1 MSRAHRLVI
10 DRIACTGHGLC
21 AELLPEHVALDEWG
35 YPIQSPGPIPG
46 SLTRH
51 ARRAVAACPAL
62 AMRLEAARTRE
73 ADPAAHRPPDPSD
86 PSNPVRNRR

>member
-21 AELLPEHVALDEWG
+21 AELFPEHLALDEWG

-46 SLTRH
+46 ALTRH

-62 AMRLEAARTRE
+62 ALRLEDSRPATPAPNSTR
-73 ADPAAHRPPDPSD
+73 
-86 PSNPVRNRR
+86 PSNPVRNNR

>member
-21 AELLPEHVALDEWG
+21 AELFPEHLALDEWG
-35 YPIQSPGPIPG
+35 YPIQSPGPIPAG
-46 SLTRH
+46 QNRH

-62 AMRLEAARTRE
+62 ALRLE
-73 ADPAAHRPPDPSD
+73 PAKSPQNPPR
-86 PSNPVRNRR
+86 PSNPVRNHR